1 MGIHAAKA
9 AEAANAANAAAP
21 AALAENRL
29 SPREAARRDSD
40 AVFPFRKSIA
50 AAAQGRAQR
59 LGRWDGRFP
68 RLCQI
73 QGRPQGCPR
82 QPGLLQAAPGPPESP
97 GIRWKSSGIHGI
109 PLESMGNLWKSMKF
123 HGKSMGN
130 QWNPWG
136 IIRNHWKTVK
146 SQWES
151 WGNHCKSQGT
161 IGKPMESH

>member
-9 AEAANAANAAAP
+9 AEAANAANAANATAP

-50 AAAQGRAQR
+50 AGAQGRAQR

-97 GIRWKSSGIHGI
+97 GIRWKSLGIHGI
-109 PLESMGNLWKSMKF
+109 PLESMGNHWKSMKF

-130 QWNPWG
+130 QWDPWG
-136 IIRNHWKTVK
+136 IIRNH
-146 SQWES
+146 
-151 WGNHCKSQGT
+151 
-161 IGKPMESH
+161 